1 MNKHKRTRFLIKL
14 PYWLGIGADA
24 LWVVGLLFPSVYA
37 MLVGSPDFDPDIQ
50 VRLIMG
56 VGGSLMAGWTMLLL
70 WAVRQPIERRAVSL
84 LTAFPVVFG
93 ISIVTLIGFLNGSTP
108 LWLLVK
114 TMVLFVLMITS
125 YLLSDKLDKE
135 EKLFVE

>member
-1 MNKHKRTRFLIKL
+1 MNKHKRKEFLIRL

-24 LWVVGLLFPSVYA
+24 LWVVALLFPSVYA
-37 MLVGSPDFDPDIQ
+37 MLVGSPGFDPDFQ

-70 WAVRQPIERRAVSL
+70 WAVRQPIERRAVIL
-84 LTAFPVVFG
+84 LTAFPVTSG

-114 TMVLFVLMITS
+114 TIVLTVSMITS
-125 YLLSDKLDKE
+125 YFLSNKLDKE
-135 EKLFVE
+135 EKLSME